1 MHKHIYDE
9 TLQIYEWAEDA
20 KTSKCFLFDFIY
32 LTSQIDK
39 IIYNAINVSFVDGW
53 RISMMLVIFDF
64 YSLH

>member
-9 TLQIYEWAEDA
+9 TLQIYEWAENA

-39 IIYNAINVSFVDGW
+39 IIYNAINVSFVDG
-53 RISMMLVIFDF
+53 
-64 YSLH
+64 